1 MFSIG
6 DNVVCIDASKQPHT
20 ADELAVDVPNWVQQD
35 KRYTIRAVEHHDFG
49 AVGVLLDEIVNQQ
62 KYFRLVD
69 KVKEPMFA
77 QWRFRKLKEQYE
89 SINIQKRIYGTTI

>member
-20 ADELAVDVPNWVQQD
+20 ADELSVDVPNWVQQD

-49 AVGVLLDEIVNQQ
+49 AVGVLLDEIVNQP

-77 QWRFRKLKEQYE
+77 QWRFRKLKQQYE

>member
-6 DNVVCIDASKQPHT
+6 DNVICIDASKQPHT
-20 ADELAVDVPNWVQQD
+20 SDELAVDVPNWVQQD

-49 AVGVLLDEIVNQQ
+49 AVGVLLDEIANQP

-77 QWRFRKLKEQYE
+77 QWRFRKLKENEIKQQQYE
-89 SINIQKRIYGTTI
+89 NINI